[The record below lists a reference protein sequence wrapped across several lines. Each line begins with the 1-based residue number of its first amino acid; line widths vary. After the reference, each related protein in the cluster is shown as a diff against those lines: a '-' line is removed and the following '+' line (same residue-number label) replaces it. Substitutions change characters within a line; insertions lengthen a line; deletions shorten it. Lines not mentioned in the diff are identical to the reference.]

1 MRKSDEIETKQQI
14 GSHLQIFFWRLP
26 KQNHDAMVQFA
37 KQVNNLFAKHGIQP
51 PEVFEL
57 TNDKGSEDMG
67 FTNIA
72 KTISANQ
79 DEEEIWLE
87 LHSYRD
93 RKHQDEVATI
103 IQNDENATQLLRQF
117 VNLIT
122 PGSCIEGQFSS
133 IRLSQA
139 K

>member
-1 MRKSDEIETKQQI
+1 MRKPDEIETKQQI

-37 KQVNNLFAKHGIQP
+37 KQVSNLFATHGIQP
-51 PEVFEL
+51 PEVFQL
-57 TNDKGSEDMG
+57 TIDKGSDMG
-67 FTNIA
+67 FTNIT

-79 DEEEIWLE
+79 DIEEIWLE
-87 LHSYRD
+87 LHTYRD

-103 IQNDENATQLLRQF
+103 MQNDENATQLLRQF

>member
-1 MRKSDEIETKQQI
+1 MRKSDEIETKQHI
-14 GSHLQIFFWRLP
+14 GSYLQIFFWRLP

-37 KQVNNLFAKHGIQP
+37 KQVNNLFVKYDIQP
-51 PEVFEL
+51 PEVFQL

-72 KTISANQ
+72 KTISAKQ

-93 RKHQDEVATI
+93 RKHQDEVATTM
-103 IQNDENATQLLRQF
+103 QNDENATQLLRQF

-133 IRLSQA
+133 IRLPLV

>member
-1 MRKSDEIETKQQI
+1 MSKSGEIETKQQI

-37 KQVNNLFAKHGIQP
+37 NEVNNLFAKHGMQP
-51 PEVFEL
+51 PEVFQL
-57 TNDKGSEDMG
+57 TNAKGSEDMG

-93 RKHQDEVATI
+93 RKQQDEVAAVM
-103 IQNDENATQLLRQF
+103 QNDENATQLLRQF

-133 IRLSQA
+133 IGLSQV

>member
-1 MRKSDEIETKQQI
+1 MSKSDEIETKQQI
-14 GSHLQIFFWRLP
+14 GSHIQIFLWRLP

-37 KQVNNLFAKHGIQP
+37 KQVNNLFAKHGVQP
-51 PEVFEL
+51 PEVFQL
-57 TNDKGSEDMG
+57 TTVKDSEDMG
-67 FTNIA
+67 FTNFA

-93 RKHQDEVATI
+93 RKHQDEVAAI
-103 IQNDENATQLLRQF
+103 MQNDENATQLLRQF

>member
-1 MRKSDEIETKQQI
+1 
-14 GSHLQIFFWRLP
+14 
-26 KQNHDAMVQFA
+26 
-37 KQVNNLFAKHGIQP
+37 
-51 PEVFEL
+51 
-57 TNDKGSEDMG
+57 MG

-79 DEEEIWLE
+79 DIEEIWLE
-87 LHSYRD
+87 LHTYRD
-93 RKHQDEVATI
+93 RKHQDEVDTI
-103 IQNDENATQLLRQF
+103 MQNDENATQLLRQF

-133 IRLSQA
+133 IRLLQA

>member
-1 MRKSDEIETKQQI
+1 
-14 GSHLQIFFWRLP
+14 
-26 KQNHDAMVQFA
+26 MVQFA
-37 KQVNNLFAKHGIQP
+37 KQVSDLFAKHGIQP
-51 PEVFEL
+51 PEVFQL

-67 FTNIA
+67 FTNITKA
-72 KTISANQ
+72 ISANQ
-79 DEEEIWLE
+79 DIEEIWQE
-87 LHSYRD
+87 LHTYRD
-93 RKHQDEVATI
+93 RKHQDEVASI
-103 IQNDENATQLLRQF
+103 MQNDENATQLLRQF

>member
-1 MRKSDEIETKQQI
+1 
-14 GSHLQIFFWRLP
+14 
-26 KQNHDAMVQFA
+26 
-37 KQVNNLFAKHGIQP
+37 
-51 PEVFEL
+51 
-57 TNDKGSEDMG
+57 MG

-87 LHSYRD
+87 QHY
-93 RKHQDEVATI
+93 EVATI
-103 IQNDENATQLLRQF
+103 MQNDEDATQLLRQF
-117 VNLIT
+117 VNPIT